1 MFVGRFITI
10 TLALGVIA
18 LGASTKAQAQ
28 SNTTAQDTTAT
39 RAATTS
45 GVTQQAADGNAL
57 ACIRLLED
65 RIATLDQ
72 RRRADEPGLADLGRL
87 GIHGRARVVHERQ
100 DAGVVKIHG
109 EDAAP
114 LGAGDRRIGFAFRD
128 SGCGGCT
135 TR

>member
-45 GVTQQAADGNAL
+45 GVMQQAADGNAR
-57 ACIRLLED
+57 IRLLED